1 MNYSTEKKERAN
13 KRANSNRIKAY
24 FFKKKN
30 LKTLD
35 IDNLLRANKRAN
47 TLLISHHQRD
57 GSSDGVVLLCVLS
70 GTIIWVRGGGSR
82 IRG

>member
-47 TLLISHHQRD
+47 TRFVSHHQRD
-57 GSSDGVVLLCVLS
+57 GSSDGVFPMCRYIGVCTETCQRHVPTL
-70 GTIIWVRGGGSR
+70 
-82 IRG
+82 

>member
-1 MNYSTEKKERAN
+1 MNYSTEKKKRAN

-47 TLLISHHQRD
+47 TPIVSHHQRE
-57 GSSDGVVLLCVLS
+57 GSSDGVVLLLRVEWNYYL
-70 GTIIWVRGGGSR
+70 GSR
-82 IRG
+82 WR